1 MAWKKYSQ
9 GLFFNQK
16 RLYKCHHQYIVIH
29 EQLHSTYHA
38 PASHFRRDLIES
50 YLSYAKSEDHVS
62 ELHVRMFSLLI
73 EEMFGN
79 SERHDINMDE
89 INDLHT
95 TRMDLVDSRSDLLKE
110 TLHILKHVHGA
121 I

>member
-1 MAWKKYSQ
+1 M
-9 GLFFNQK
+9 
-16 RLYKCHHQYIVIH
+16 
-29 EQLHSTYHA
+29 
-38 PASHFRRDLIES
+38 IES

-79 SERHDINMDE
+79 SERHDTNMDE

-95 TRMDLVDSRSDLLKE
+95 TRTDLVDSRLDLLKE
-110 TLHILKHVHGA
+110 TLRILKHVHGA

>member
-79 SERHDINMDE
+79 SERHD
-89 INDLHT
+89 T
-95 TRMDLVDSRSDLLKE
+95 KLLPIWMRLMIYTPPE
-110 TLHILKHVHGA
+110 RISWILDW
-121 I
+121 IF